1 MVQDVITLPGL
12 EQPIAGL
19 AERIACDQL
28 GTVRRDPGRVGARWA
43 PAAGV
48 ERAAAVG
55 DAEQGDIPLLRRGE
69 RLGIEVRGAEQQ
81 PRLRARL
88 FDVSPQRLHG
98 RAPDRR
104 LLAPA
109 GDETVGAPRRSA
121 PDTLELNEIAP
132 LRLGQSGAAVD
143 RELGDGEPGFA
154 QLAYHQ

>member
-28 GTVRRDPGRVGARWA
+28 GTVRRDPGRVVARWA

-55 DAEQGDIPLLRRGE
+55 DAEQGDVPLLRRGE

-81 PRLRARL
+81 PPLRARARL

-109 GDETVGAPRRSA
+109 GDETVGPPRGSA
-121 PDTLELNEIAP
+121 QDTLEFN
-132 LRLGQSGAAVD
+132 
-143 RELGDGEPGFA
+143 
-154 QLAYHQ
+154 